1 MSGGESM
8 AWHRMPTDRCSA
20 GVPPAIFLTSQ
31 NTKSTKKPAGRRRNE
46 KPSFRCELGN
56 SKFPGEIR
64 REKCGIGSLLL
75 CVCALLFTLATS
87 GCGKRGG
94 ETIVVGSKNFTE
106 QIVLAEL
113 FAQQIEAHSTLRVER
128 RLNLGGTFICHDALV
143 SGKIDLYP
151 EYTGT
156 ALTAVLKDPPR
167 SDPPEVFR
175 RVQGEYRAR
184 FNVEVMPPLGFNN
197 TFAMVV
203 RGDDAGALHLRTI
216 SDVAPY
222 APKWRAG
229 FGYEFMERP
238 DGYRGWIAAYG
249 LHFAGEPRILD
260 LGLLYRALAD
270 KQVDIVAGNST
281 DGVIASLHM
290 VALED
295 DRHYFPP
302 YEAVPLVRRATL
314 EKHPEVRDAIGALA
328 GKISVDEMRR
338 MNYAVDG
345 EHRDPADVAR
355 AFRATKG
362 L

>member
-1 MSGGESM
+1 MSVRHSSQVCCG
-8 AWHRMPTDRCSA
+8 A
-20 GVPPAIFLTSQ
+20 GVPPAVFQASQ
-31 NTKSTKKPAGRRRNE
+31 HAKPPAGRRRHN
-46 KPSFRCELGN
+46 KPAFL
-56 SKFPGEIR
+56 F
-64 REKCGIGSLLL
+64 EKCGIASLLL
-75 CVCALLFTLATS
+75 CFFVLVLGA

-94 ETIVVGSKNFTE
+94 ESIVVGSKNFTE
-106 QIVLAEL
+106 QIVLGEL
-113 FAQQIEAHSTLRVER
+113 FAQQIEAHSALRVER
-128 RLNLGGTFICHDALV
+128 RLNLGGTFICQAALV

-156 ALTAVLKDPPR
+156 ALMAVLNDPPR
-167 SDPPEVFR
+167 TDPAEVFHL
-175 RVQGEYRAR
+175 VQEEYRTR

-203 RGDDAGALHLRTI
+203 RGDDAEKLHLHTI
-216 SDVAPY
+216 SDIAPF
-222 APKWRAG
+222 AAKWRAG

-238 DGYRGWIAAYG
+238 DGYRGWLAAYG
-249 LHFAGEPRILD
+249 LHFSGEPRILD

-270 KQVDIVAGNST
+270 KQVDLVAGNST

-290 VALED
+290 FSLED

-314 EKHPEVRDAIGALA
+314 EKHPEVRDAIAALA
-328 GKISVDEMRR
+328 GKINVDEMRQ

-345 EHRDPADVAR
+345 EHRDPADIVH
-355 AFRATKG
+355 AFRVAKG

>member
-1 MSGGESM
+1 MSGSYSSL
-8 AWHRMPTDRCSA
+8 RC
-20 GVPPAIFLTSQ
+20 G
-31 NTKSTKKPAGRRRNE
+31 
-46 KPSFRCELGN
+46 
-56 SKFPGEIR
+56 IR
-64 REKCGIGSLLL
+64 RPAIGSLLM
-75 CVCALLFTLATS
+75 CVFAFLVILAAS

-94 ETIVVGSKNFTE
+94 DTIVVGSKNFTE
-106 QIVLAEL
+106 QIVLAEM
-113 FAQQIEAHSTLRVER
+113 FAQQIEAHSALRVER
-128 RLNLGGTFICHDALV
+128 RLNLGGTVICHDALI

-156 ALTAVLKDPPR
+156 ALTAVLNDPLQKDP
-167 SDPPEVFR
+167 SEVFR
-175 RVQGEYRAR
+175 RVQEEYRAR

-197 TFAMVV
+197 TFAMIV
-203 RGDDAGALHLRTI
+203 RGDDAEKLHLRTI

-238 DGYRGWIAAYG
+238 DGYRGWMAAYG
-249 LHFAGEPRILD
+249 LHFAGAPKILD

-270 KQVDIVAGNST
+270 KQVDLVAGNST

-314 EKHPEVRDAIGALA
+314 EKHPEIRDAIGALA
-328 GKISVDEMRR
+328 MKVSEDEMRL

-345 EHRDPADVAR
+345 EHRDPADVVR
-355 AFRATKG
+355 AFRKAKG

>member
-1 MSGGESM
+1 
-8 AWHRMPTDRCSA
+8 MPVVSLPY
-20 GVPPAIFLTSQ
+20 VFLGL
-31 NTKSTKKPAGRRRNE
+31 AVV
-46 KPSFRCELGN
+46 
-56 SKFPGEIR
+56 
-64 REKCGIGSLLL
+64 LL
-75 CVCALLFTLATS
+75 S
-87 GCGKRGG
+87 GCGHKGRGEG
-94 ETIVVGSKNFTE
+94 IVVGSKNFTE

-113 FAQQIEAHSTLRVER
+113 FAQQIEAHSALRVER

-143 SGKIDLYP
+143 AGKIDLYP

-156 ALTAVLKDPPR
+156 ALTAVLKDPPQADASAVLR
-167 SDPPEVFR
+167 S
-175 RVQGEYRAR
+175 VQEKYRAR
-184 FNVEVMPPLGFNN
+184 FNVEVMPALGFNN
-197 TFAMVV
+197 TFAMIV
-203 RGDDAGALHLRTI
+203 RGDDAEKLHLRSI
-216 SDVAPY
+216 SDIAPY
-222 APKWRAG
+222 TPKWRAG

-238 DGYRGWIAAYG
+238 DGYRGWVAAYG

-260 LGLLYRALAD
+260 LGLLYRALAE

-290 VALED
+290 IALED

-314 EKHPEVRDAIGALA
+314 DQHPEVRDAIGALA

-345 EHRDPADVAR
+345 QRRDPADVVR
-355 AFRATKG
+355 EFRKSKQ

>member
-1 MSGGESM
+1 MLSWLLEFNSE
-8 AWHRMPTDRCSA
+8 
-20 GVPPAIFLTSQ
+20 
-31 NTKSTKKPAGRRRNE
+31 KPALAHCCCV
-46 KPSFRCELGN
+46 FA
-56 SKFPGEIR
+56 
-64 REKCGIGSLLL
+64 L
-75 CVCALLFTLATS
+75 CCLAR

-106 QIVLAEL
+106 QIVLGEL
-113 FAQQIEAHSTLRVER
+113 FAQQIEAHSALRVER

-156 ALTAVLKDPPR
+156 ALTAVLNDPPFR
-167 SDPPEVFR
+167 MILREVLR
-175 RVQGEYRAR
+175 RVQEEYRAR

-203 RGDDAGALHLRTI
+203 RGDDADKLHLRTI
-216 SDVAPY
+216 SDIAPY

-238 DGYRGWIAAYG
+238 DGYRGWMAAYG
-249 LHFAGEPRILD
+249 LHFAGAPRILD

-270 KQVDIVAGNST
+270 KQVDLVAGNST

-328 GKISVDEMRR
+328 GKISVDEMRL

-345 EHRDPADVAR
+345 EHRDPAEVVR
-355 AFRATKG
+355 AFRKAKG

>member
-1 MSGGESM
+1 MSQ
-8 AWHRMPTDRCSA
+8 R
-20 GVPPAIFLTSQ
+20 
-31 NTKSTKKPAGRRRNE
+31 
-46 KPSFRCELGN
+46 PSLA
-56 SKFPGEIR
+56 
-64 REKCGIGSLLL
+64 LLL
-75 CVCALLFTLATS
+75 SLTMLFAAA
-87 GCGKRGG
+87 GCRARRG

-113 FAQQIEAHSTLRVER
+113 FAQQIEAHSTLHVER
-128 RLNLGGTFICHDALV
+128 RVNLGGTLLCHQALV
-143 SGKIDLYP
+143 AGQIDLYP

-156 ALTAVLKDPPR
+156 ALTAVLNEPPQNN
-167 SDPPEVFR
+167 SSAVFH
-175 RVQGEYRAR
+175 RVEEQYRVR
-184 FNVEVMPPLGFNN
+184 FGVEVMPPLGFNN

-203 RGDDAGALHLRTI
+203 RGEDAAKLRLHAI
-216 SDVAPY
+216 SDIAAY

-238 DGYRGWIAAYG
+238 DGYRGWMAAYD
-249 LHFAGEPRILD
+249 LHFSGEPRILD

-270 KQVDIVAGNST
+270 RQVDLVAGNST
-281 DGVIASLHM
+281 DGLIAALGM

-314 EKHPEVRDAIGALA
+314 DQHPEAGTALGQLA
-328 GKISVDEMRR
+328 GKISEEEMRR

-345 EHRDPADVAR
+345 QHRDPAEVVR
-355 AFRATKG
+355 AFRKAKG

>member
-1 MSGGESM
+1 
-8 AWHRMPTDRCSA
+8 
-20 GVPPAIFLTSQ
+20 
-31 NTKSTKKPAGRRRNE
+31 
-46 KPSFRCELGN
+46 
-56 SKFPGEIR
+56 
-64 REKCGIGSLLL
+64 LLL
-75 CVCALLFTLATS
+75 CVFLMAGLLAS
-87 GCGKRGG
+87 IGCGKSGG

-113 FAQQIEAHSTLRVER
+113 FAQQIEAHSALRVER
-128 RLNLGGTFICHDALV
+128 RLNLGGTFICHDALIA
-143 SGKIDLYP
+143 GKIDLYP

-156 ALTAVLKDPPR
+156 AFTAILKESP
-167 SDPPEVFR
+167 VKGQTAAQTFLA
-175 RVQGEYRAR
+175 VQDEYRKR
-184 FNVEVMPPLGFNN
+184 FDVEEMPPLGFNN

-203 RGDDAGALHLRTI
+203 RGEDAEKLHLRTV
-216 SDVAPY
+216 SDIAPL

-249 LHFAGEPRILD
+249 LHFNGEPRIVD

-270 KQVDIVAGNST
+270 KQVDLVAGSST
-281 DGVIASLHM
+281 DGLITSLHM

-295 DRHYFPP
+295 DRDYFPP

-314 EKHPEVRDAIGALA
+314 EKHPEVRNAIGALA
-328 GKISVDEMRR
+328 GKISVEDMRA

-345 EHRDPADVAR
+345 EHGDPADVVR
-355 AFRATKG
+355 KFRNSKG

>member
-1 MSGGESM
+1 MPANRGIARIPACILFLSLTLGFFGCRKSGGE
-8 AWHRMPTDRCSA
+8 R
-20 GVPPAIFLTSQ
+20 
-31 NTKSTKKPAGRRRNE
+31 
-46 KPSFRCELGN
+46 
-56 SKFPGEIR
+56 
-64 REKCGIGSLLL
+64 
-75 CVCALLFTLATS
+75 
-87 GCGKRGG
+87 
-94 ETIVVGSKNFTE
+94 IVVGSKNFTE
-106 QIVLAEL
+106 QIILAEL
-113 FAQQIEAHSTLRVER
+113 FAQQIEAHSAVRVER

-143 SGKIDLYP
+143 AGKIDLYP

-156 ALTAVLKDPPR
+156 ALTAVLKEPPQNDP
-167 SDPPEVFR
+167 SAVFR
-175 RVQGEYRAR
+175 GVQEKYRAR

-197 TFAMVV
+197 TFAMIV
-203 RGDDAGALHLRTI
+203 RGDDAEKLHLRSI

-222 APKWRAG
+222 TPKWRAG
-229 FGYEFMERP
+229 FGYEFMERL
-238 DGYRGWIAAYG
+238 DGYRGWVAAYG

-260 LGLLYRALAD
+260 LGLLYRALAE

-290 VALED
+290 VALDD

-314 EKHPEVRDAIGALA
+314 DQHPEVRDAIAALA

-345 EHRDPADVAR
+345 ERRDPADVVR
-355 AFRATKG
+355 EFRKSKQ

>member
-1 MSGGESM
+1 MSGNHSSV
-8 AWHRMPTDRCSA
+8 RR
-20 GVPPAIFLTSQ
+20 GVSRPAIG
-31 NTKSTKKPAGRRRNE
+31 A
-46 KPSFRCELGN
+46 
-56 SKFPGEIR
+56 
-64 REKCGIGSLLL
+64 LLL
-75 CVCALLFTLATS
+75 CVFALLAMLATG
-87 GCGKRGG
+87 GCGKRGSD
-94 ETIVVGSKNFTE
+94 TLFVGSKNFTE

-113 FAQQIEAHSTLRVER
+113 FAQQIEAHSALRVER

-156 ALTAVLKDPPR
+156 ALTAVLNDPLQKDPA
-167 SDPPEVFR
+167 EVFR
-175 RVQGEYRAR
+175 RVEEEYRAR

-203 RGDDAGALHLRTI
+203 RGDDADKLHLRRI
-216 SDVAPY
+216 SDVAPF
-222 APKWRAG
+222 APKWRPG

-270 KQVDIVAGNST
+270 KQVDLVAGNST

-295 DRHYFPP
+295 DLHYFPP
-302 YEAVPLVRRATL
+302 YEAVPLVRHATL
-314 EKHPEVRDAIGALA
+314 EKHPEVGDTIGALA
-328 GKISVDEMRR
+328 GKISEGEMRL

-345 EHRDPADVAR
+345 QHRDPADVVR
-355 AFRATKG
+355 EFRKAKG